1 MKTYLKHTLL
11 FLAYHPISYL
21 AGGLIAGIPSI
32 ILGAFFETNRAPITN
47 FVQPILCTI
56 VPLIFLFFF
65 LQRDAYENRRF
76 SPLLIIGSSIPLFII
91 QTIFVLRH
99 NFGLLVTGSVGIVT
113 PVIFPNTE
121 NAMHYLLVQI
131 GLQLFVYLPT
141 YLLASYFGYKRRI
154 RENEKMIAEYETTV
168 K

>member
-11 FLAYHPISYL
+11 FIAYHPVSYL
-21 AGGLIAGIPSI
+21 AGVLIAGFPSI
-32 ILGAFFETNRAPITN
+32 ILGAYFETNREPIQN
-47 FVQPILCTI
+47 VVQPVLITMA
-56 VPLIFLFFF
+56 PLAFLFFF

-91 QTIFVLRH
+91 QTIFVLH
-99 NFGLLVTGSVGIVT
+99 NNFGMLVVGSVGIVT
-113 PVIFPNTE
+113 PVIFPDTE
-121 NAMHYLLVQI
+121 NTMHYLLVQI

-154 RENEKMIAEYETTV
+154 RENVKMITEHKSKT
-168 K
+168 